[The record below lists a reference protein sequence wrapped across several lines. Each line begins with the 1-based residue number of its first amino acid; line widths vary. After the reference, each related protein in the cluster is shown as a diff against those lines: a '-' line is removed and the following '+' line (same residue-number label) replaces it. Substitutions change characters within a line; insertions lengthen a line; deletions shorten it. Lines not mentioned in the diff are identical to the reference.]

1 MHYCPGSAAPSL
13 NSHDDVPWSSL
24 EVRLKSRK
32 MNLSRENFS
41 HFKQSFFEPWPVNPE
56 TFQF

>member
-24 EVRLKSRK
+24 EGKAQIQENEPIQRK
-32 MNLSRENFS
+32 LL
-41 HFKQSFFEPWPVNPE
+41 
-56 TFQF
+56 TL